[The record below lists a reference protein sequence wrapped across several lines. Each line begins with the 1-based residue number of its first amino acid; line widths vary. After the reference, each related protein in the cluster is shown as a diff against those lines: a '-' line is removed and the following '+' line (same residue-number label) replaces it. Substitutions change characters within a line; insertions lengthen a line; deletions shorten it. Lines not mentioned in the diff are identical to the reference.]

1 MTKNQALKQ
10 ATETFIQS
18 LKQSMLT
25 SPVDLDAIEAGLL
38 KQVQDLFD
46 AHNDGCKGGDKNKMW
61 PIPQTLNFSQIADI
75 MAAIFPIRRIAC
87 APQNTDADYDLLGIY
102 MPEGDMEGIY
112 VTSEDVFRKLARRFN
127 YSLTTK
133 EFDEVITA
141 LRDKVPRV
149 YRTQERDLI
158 AMNNG
163 LFDYKTKTL
172 LPFTPDKVF
181 LVKSRVDYNPQAVNP
196 VIHNPD
202 DGTDWD
208 VESWM
213 SSLSDDPD
221 VVETLWQILGAV
233 IRPNVRWNKSAWL
246 YSQTGNNGKGTL
258 CELMRALCGDTS
270 YASIPLSDF
279 SKEFALEPITRASA
293 IIVDENDVGTFIDKA
308 GNLKAIIT
316 NDVIQINRKFKT
328 PIAYQFY
335 GFMVQ
340 CLNEYPRI
348 KDKSDSFYRR
358 QLFIPMTKCFTGKE
372 RTYIKDD
379 YLHRQEVLEYVAY
392 RVLNMDY
399 YKLIEPAS
407 CKQALIEY
415 KEFNDP
421 VRQFFDELKDEFVW
435 DLLPFTFLYDLF
447 KSWFKINSPS
457 GTVIG
462 KINFI
467 NDLMQVLTGQTEWM
481 CPDRNKKIRVTKS
494 NMNGPEPLIIS
505 YGLTAWMNPTVKGSD
520 PDKLATPPLSSNYR
534 GIQRV
539 VPGGTRAVSIAPDD
553 ADDSQYTL
561 PGPDNED

>member
-1 MTKNQALKQ
+1 M
-10 ATETFIQS
+10 
-18 LKQSMLT
+18 
-25 SPVDLDAIEAGLL
+25 
-38 KQVQDLFD
+38 
-46 AHNDGCKGGDKNKMW
+46 GGRYH
-61 PIPQTLNFSQIADI
+61 I
-75 MAAIFPIRRIAC
+75 
-87 APQNTDADYDLLGIY
+87 
-102 MPEGDMEGIY
+102 
-112 VTSEDVFRKLARRFN
+112 
-127 YSLTTK
+127 
-133 EFDEVITA
+133 
-141 LRDKVPRV
+141 
-149 YRTQERDLI
+149 
-158 AMNNG
+158 
-163 LFDYKTKTL
+163 
-172 LPFTPDKVF
+172 
-181 LVKSRVDYNPQAVNP
+181 
-196 VIHNPD
+196 
-202 DGTDWD
+202 
-208 VESWM
+208 
-213 SSLSDDPD
+213 
-221 VVETLWQILGAV
+221 
-233 IRPNVRWNKSAWL
+233 
-246 YSQTGNNGKGTL
+246 
-258 CELMRALCGDTS
+258 
-270 YASIPLSDF
+270 
-279 SKEFALEPITRASA
+279 
-293 IIVDENDVGTFIDKA
+293 
-308 GNLKAIIT
+308 
-316 NDVIQINRKFKT
+316 
-328 PIAYQFY
+328 
-335 GFMVQ
+335 
-340 CLNEYPRI
+340 
-348 KDKSDSFYRR
+348 
-358 QLFIPMTKCFTGKE
+358 IPMTKCFTGKE

-379 YLHRQEVLEYVAY
+379 YLHRREVLEYVAY

-561 PGPDNED
+561 PDPDNEG